1 MSIETSRI
9 RSDDIAMLK
18 KIGIP
23 IVITVFL
30 LSSLAA
36 WGLAPGNPDI
46 FVQVSPTSQDVSAGG
61 SGAFSVTVISQEGF
75 EDNVEL
81 TAADLP
87 AGVIVTFDPNPVDV
101 PAFGQGVTQMTVNA
115 AADAP
120 TGTITVT
127 FTAQG
132 VTQTDIE
139 QSKDVTVNIA
149 AGGGSQPPS
158 GGSQPPSGGSQPPSG
173 GSQPPSG
180 GVPTTTTVTTTLTTT
195 VVQSTTTT
203 ETTITT
209 ATSTTQ
215 ITMGPPSDPMLANAA
230 LLFTILAAIIVI
242 VAALVA
248 IMRRR

>member
-1 MSIETSRI
+1 MAI
-9 RSDDIAMLK
+9 K
-18 KIGIP
+18 KIVLP
-23 IVITVFL
+23 LAVSLLF

-75 EDNVEL
+75 EDDVEL

-87 AGVIVTFDPNPVDV
+87 AGVTVTFDPNPVNV
-101 PAFGQGVTQMTVNA
+101 PAFGQGDTQMTVNA

-132 VTQTDIE
+132 VTETDIE

-149 AGGGSQPPS
+149 GGGSSPPPSGSSPPPSGSSPPPSGSSPPPS
-158 GGSQPPSGGSQPPSG
+158 GGI
-173 GSQPPSG
+173 
-180 GVPTTTTVTTTLTTT
+180 VTTTVTTTKTVTTSVVSTVTEVLTTRT
-195 VVQSTTTT
+195 EPLSTK
-203 ETTITT
+203 TTIDNF
-209 ATSTTQ
+209 A
-215 ITMGPPSDPMLANAA
+215 PAND
-230 LLFTILAAIIVI
+230 LTLPVT
-242 VAALVA
+242 ALVA
-248 IMRRR
+248 VVALLAVAAIMLRRRD

>member
-173 GSQPPSG
+173 G
-180 GVPTTTTVTTTLTTT
+180 VPTTTTVTTTLTTT

>member
-1 MSIETSRI
+1 MAI
-9 RSDDIAMLK
+9 K
-18 KIGIP
+18 KIVLP
-23 IVITVFL
+23 LAVSLLF

-75 EDNVEL
+75 EDDVEL

-87 AGVIVTFDPNPVDV
+87 AGVTVTFDPNPVNV
-101 PAFGQGVTQMTVNA
+101 PAFGQGDTQMTVNA

-132 VTQTDIE
+132 VTETDIE

-149 AGGGSQPPS
+149 GGGSSPPPSGSSPPPSGSSPPPSGSSPPPSGSSPPPS
-158 GGSQPPSGGSQPPSG
+158 GGI
-173 GSQPPSG
+173 
-180 GVPTTTTVTTTLTTT
+180 VTTTVTTTKTVTTSVVSTVTEVLTTRT
-195 VVQSTTTT
+195 EPLSTK
-203 ETTITT
+203 TTIDNF
-209 ATSTTQ
+209 A
-215 ITMGPPSDPMLANAA
+215 PAND
-230 LLFTILAAIIVI
+230 LTLPVT
-242 VAALVA
+242 ALVA
-248 IMRRR
+248 VVALLAVAAIMLRRRD

>member
-1 MSIETSRI
+1 MAI
-9 RSDDIAMLK
+9 K
-18 KIGIP
+18 KIVLP
-23 IVITVFL
+23 LAVSLLF

-75 EDNVEL
+75 EDDVEL

-87 AGVIVTFDPNPVDV
+87 AGVTVTFDPNPVNV
-101 PAFGQGVTQMTVNA
+101 PAFGQGDTQMTVNA

-132 VTQTDIE
+132 VTETDIE

-149 AGGGSQPPS
+149 GGGSSPPPSGSSPPPSGSSPPPS
-158 GGSQPPSGGSQPPSG
+158 GGI
-173 GSQPPSG
+173 
-180 GVPTTTTVTTTLTTT
+180 VTTTVTTTKTVTTSVVSTVTEVLTTRT
-195 VVQSTTTT
+195 EPLSTK
-203 ETTITT
+203 TTIDNF
-209 ATSTTQ
+209 A
-215 ITMGPPSDPMLANAA
+215 PAND
-230 LLFTILAAIIVI
+230 LTLPVT
-242 VAALVA
+242 ALVA
-248 IMRRR
+248 VVALLAVAAIMLRRRD